1 MYDFIFVYCRG
12 SRYHSMDTD
21 DQAVQTDAN
30 NTPVLTAAKSVN
42 GADNIS
48 PQQQEIKAYL
58 NSRGLNVDEKIAEAC
73 GSSSR

>member
-1 MYDFIFVYCRG
+1 
-12 SRYHSMDTD
+12 MDTD
-21 DQAVQTDAN
+21 DQAVQTETN
-30 NTPVLTAAKSVN
+30 ITPVFTAAKPVN
-42 GADNIS
+42 DVDKIS